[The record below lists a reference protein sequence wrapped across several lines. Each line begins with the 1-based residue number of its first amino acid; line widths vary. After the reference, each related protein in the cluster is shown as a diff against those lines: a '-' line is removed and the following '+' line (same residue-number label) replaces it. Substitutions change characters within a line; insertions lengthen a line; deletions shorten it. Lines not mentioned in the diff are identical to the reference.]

1 MCFSFSKVYAE
12 DSNFGVTRITRENL
26 REIAANDSLQ
36 SDENIVP
43 VTLGI
48 SESGYKTN
56 NGETYWTV
64 KDPNGVY
71 NDLYCVNVSRGFG
84 APNGPITDSNSTK
97 RYVTQFDKDNNNFG
111 TYTGLTNTQKNKIL
125 WILNNSVMSNDIS
138 SILSAASVKV
148 ERAGWTSYVQQDMI
162 NNNDSRTALTFEDI
176 KIVQQIA
183 IWNFSNPGSAF
194 QDTISGICDST
205 GRQISAQ
212 GENILVKTDTYRNT
226 LTSGFIKQTKL
237 NALYQYFIDG
247 ANSATD
253 GENEIHTLEL
263 NATNNVKESEDKNY
277 FIAGPFSVSKQNVDI
292 TGLTVNLNGI
302 ATTDYTIVDSNEN
315 NIDYKNTNTF
325 YVKILKSNIT
335 TNTEVKV
342 IINGTYKTKTLK
354 FITDAN
360 DPNNTQPLVL
370 VEEDNEPI
378 QKNAKVNIN
387 LTQIKVTKIWDDEE
401 NQDGKRPDSVEVQLY
416 ADNAI
421 YGDAVTLSHNNNWYY
436 TWDKL
441 LSGKTYTVKELKP
454 DGTTAIANNGQYNN
468 DYTIV
473 TYSSGEEYVTVI
485 TNKHT
490 PEKTEKTVTKVWD
503 DNNNQ
508 DNKRNS
514 YKVTLTGKVGNTTV
528 YTDTQTLDK
537 NTLTYTWRNLD
548 KYKNGTEI
556 AYTVDETQVPTGYT
570 KKVEGFTIT
579 NKYIPET
586 TNIEVEK
593 KWSDSNDKDN
603 LRPTS
608 IKVQLYVNGNASGD
622 EVILNESNSWK
633 KVWSDLAVKNNGQTI
648 NYEVRELNSN
658 NEKVEDGENYNSHYI
673 ATYDVNGSK
682 TIITNTHTPYKA
694 DLALRKYITSING
707 VSIKASDNEYR
718 VPNITNTSVLNGNDA
733 SNHTATYNH
742 QKAPITVKEGAE
754 IIYNITVYNEGKEVA
769 ARATQIMDQLPEG
782 LEYDNWVSDNYTASY
797 NNTTHRLTL
806 TKIETNNIT
815 KYSGSGNPSSETVQ
829 VKCKVTAKSGAQRK
843 FLTNIAWIS
852 GMMDENG
859 NTQNDIDSRT
869 DDINYNMNDTE
880 GYTGKGNKSD
890 LSDKN
895 NYYKGQ
901 QDDDDFDKVVIEPAI
916 PDLALRKYITKIGN
930 TEITNRIPQISD
942 TDKLDGDDA
951 ANHTAIYKH
960 PKNVLEVKKGDMI
973 EYSLTVYNEGK
984 VPARASKITDQI
996 PDGLKFIEVVSENY
1010 SKDFYNEES
1019 NILVLKEKSSNTDL
1033 GIFEKGKALKSTTV
1047 VVKCEVLDN
1056 AVEETNLVNIAWI
1069 SEMKKGNETFTAD
1082 IDSQTTTNPECD
1094 KNSHDYS
1101 RQELNNTGYFPGQQ
1115 DDDDYERVII
1125 RKIPVEDGEL
1135 KLKLIK
1141 VDESENK
1148 ITSSEAKFDITEA
1161 NNTENK
1167 TTTSGELNL
1176 GTKTITGASFEYIY
1190 TIKETQAP
1198 TGYELVNDILTVKI
1212 SGTTKVENNKY
1223 VVDTIELKD
1232 KDGNNLD
1239 TSKIKAE
1246 YDRTSNTV
1254 IIRVKD
1260 KKIENEYS
1268 VRLLKVNQDGTQAL
1282 DNAWFK
1288 VSETN
1293 NMTNVQARKISVNGE
1308 TLKTAKLTNTNSIS
1322 LTYYLQET
1330 VAPEG
1335 YIKDETIK
1343 EVKIKADVELK
1354 DGQYKL
1360 KNVRLDPA
1368 VTGIEITTQN
1378 NVITIKVKN
1387 NPEVITGKYKV
1398 IVKKVDS
1405 TTGDVIPETKGAK
1418 FKINNTTYTLGH
1430 HEIANVDITSANDI
1444 NLQYTIEET
1453 TAPTGYDRIEGTKTA
1468 KGTLKIVK
1476 DGTTWKVN
1484 RLENVQVDDNIE
1496 MAQDS
1501 SDSNT
1506 IIIKIKDNPIKK
1518 DFDLALRKFITAVN
1532 NEELKNGDVY
1542 NRAPIVDTTPLKNK
1556 TATTATYKHTKFPVS
1571 VQKGDVVTYT
1581 IRVYNEGEVDGYVNK
1596 IADYLPNYLQPILA
1610 GVSGIDTTK
1619 YAEEITFNTD
1629 RLWTLGENNR
1639 VETEITNKEKQSA
1652 VDMYGTE
1659 GLLLS
1664 KFNGGDSLDYIDVQI
1679 KCLVKDDEGLKTG
1692 TYLTNIAE
1700 IVDAEDINGE
1710 HWDGKDSALNGLKN
1724 GNPTDTSDLNNYKNT
1739 EALAST
1745 TESYI
1750 EGQEDDDDFEK
1761 LVIESFDL
1769 ALRKFAIAIKSGDKE
1784 VELKDKDGKYTREP
1798 KVDTSKL
1805 GVDGVTTAIYTHP
1818 KNPIKVKKGDIVTYV
1833 LRIYNEGTLPGKATK
1848 VFDYL
1853 PQGLEF
1859 IDKTVSSIN
1868 QTYGWNLEDGKLVTS
1883 YLDDDSKELKAV
1895 TTDSEGK
1902 KVLDYQDIKV
1912 QFKVTADPKTFSGKE
1927 IVNYAEIGEDS
1938 NNDIDSKPGNGH
1950 GEKESKE
1957 DDDDFEPLELG
1968 YFDLALRKFITKVN
1982 EIEYNNRV
1990 PEVDTSKLGTL
2001 DEKGKK
2007 ITTFTYNHTKDPVVV
2022 ETGSTVVYTIR
2033 VYNEGSISGYAY
2045 EITDNIPEGLEFLPE
2060 NKINKEDYKWKML
2073 DEQGNVTTD
2082 VTKAKKITT
2091 AYLANDII
2099 DAYKKENGTEVIS
2112 YKDVKV
2118 AFKVTEPG
2126 TSNRLVVNTA
2136 EISKASDEDI
2146 DSTPGNDDLSE
2157 DDIDRE
2163 YLKVKYFDLAL
2174 KKWVTATKVIYEGKT
2189 KTTKTGFNE
2198 DSTGI
2203 AKVDL
2208 VAKKLKKTTVKF
2220 VYKIKVI
2227 NEGEVA
2233 GYATEVEDYIPNGLK
2248 FVQADNPKWK
2258 LTKNNIAVTDQLKDV
2273 LLQPGQSAT
2282 IEIVLTWKNSA
2293 SNMGVKTNWAEI
2305 KEDSGDDIDSTPD
2318 NDKKEEDDED
2328 NAKVV
2333 LSIKTG
2339 SVPTYIVLVLTSVA
2353 ILGGGTFLIK
2363 KYVVK

>member
-1 MCFSFSKVYAE
+1 MCFGFSKVHAI
-12 DSNFGVTRITRENL
+12 DSTFDGISITRGNIQS
-26 REIAANDSLQ
+26 IAASNTLTASNT
-36 SDENIVP
+36 ETI
-43 VTLGI
+43 LGI
-48 SESGYKTN
+48 SKIRQSGDYYSWANNSTVDAKNVWKIATYPSLDADRTQADYK
-56 NGETYWTV
+56 
-64 KDPNGVY
+64 
-71 NDLYCVNVSRGFG
+71 DLYYCLNAERGFG
-84 APNGPITDSNSTK
+84 LTNGQMAEGK
-97 RYVTQFDKDNNNFG
+97 KD
-111 TYTGLTNTQKNKIL
+111 TYTTEYEVNDENKTNIINSAGGSLGTNYNKIL
-125 WILNNSVMSNDIS
+125 WILDNLYITTGSSSYKTLTAYKNFKNKTGLEYDLSEEQIDVVQQMAIWYFTNNSYEDSTNNRGELPNIYCNGEQTSAIVVDIDDDGENIILYDVLNSLYKYFINGANAHSSYTRKIPTLSLSNTNATVEENGNYFVVGPFS
-138 SILSAASVKV
+138 LSGTNTENIDEITATVTPNKTYTLLKDPAQTTV
-148 ERAGWTSYVQQDMI
+148 
-162 NNNDSRTALTFEDI
+162 NNNDFTKVIGNNFYLKFAKSDITSDTTFNLELKYKYNARNLTVKTSSRT
-176 KIVQQIA
+176 
-183 IWNFSNPGSAF
+183 
-194 QDTISGICDST
+194 
-205 GRQISAQ
+205 
-212 GENILVKTDTYRNT
+212 
-226 LTSGFIKQTKL
+226 
-237 NALYQYFIDG
+237 
-247 ANSATD
+247 
-253 GENEIHTLEL
+253 
-263 NATNNVKESEDKNY
+263 ES
-277 FIAGPFSVSKQNVDI
+277 
-292 TGLTVNLNGI
+292 
-302 ATTDYTIVDSNEN
+302 
-315 NIDYKNTNTF
+315 
-325 YVKILKSNIT
+325 
-335 TNTEVKV
+335 
-342 IINGTYKTKTLK
+342 
-354 FITDAN
+354 
-360 DPNNTQPLVL
+360 TQPVVL
-370 VEEDNEPI
+370 VE
-378 QKNAKVNIN
+378 QKNMQKNTSTNVTIRLKGEYSLDLIKEDEKGEQLNSRATFEVNGI
-387 LTQIKVTKIWDDEE
+387 
-401 NQDGKRPDSVEVQLY
+401 S
-416 ADNAI
+416 
-421 YGDAVTLSHNNNWYY
+421 
-436 TWDKL
+436 
-441 LSGKTYTVKELKP
+441 
-454 DGTTAIANNGQYNN
+454 
-468 DYTIV
+468 
-473 TYSSGEEYVTVI
+473 
-485 TNKHT
+485 
-490 PEKTEKTVTKVWD
+490 KTVTGRLTVAD
-503 DNNNQ
+503 DVQITSQN
-508 DNKRNS
+508 
-514 YKVTLTGKVGNTTV
+514 VGTADV
-528 YTDTQTLDK
+528 YTIKETVAPDDYCK
-537 NTLTYTWRNLD
+537 FD
-548 KYKNGTEI
+548 GTI
-556 AYTVDETQVPTGYT
+556 TVTVT
-570 KKVEGFTIT
+570 KKVENGKYVVDGVNYTVTNGNREDVNVYLKDGNIYVEVKDYPFEEGQYDLVLVKEDEKGEQLNSRATFEVNGISKTVTGRLTVADDVQITSQNVGTADVYTI
-579 NKYIPET
+579 KET
-586 TNIEVEK
+586 VAPDDYCKFDGT
-593 KWSDSNDKDN
+593 
-603 LRPTS
+603 
-608 IKVQLYVNGNASGD
+608 IKVTVT
-622 EVILNESNSWK
+622 K
-633 KVWSDLAVKNNGQTI
+633 KT
-648 NYEVRELNSN
+648 E
-658 NEKVEDGENYNSHYI
+658 NEKYVVDN
-673 ATYDVNGSK
+673 
-682 TIITNTHTPYKA
+682 
-694 DLALRKYITSING
+694 
-707 VSIKASDNEYR
+707 VSY
-718 VPNITNTSVLNGNDA
+718 
-733 SNHTATYNH
+733 
-742 QKAPITVKEGAE
+742 TV
-754 IIYNITVYNEGKEVA
+754 
-769 ARATQIMDQLPEG
+769 
-782 LEYDNWVSDNYTASY
+782 
-797 NNTTHRLTL
+797 
-806 TKIETNNIT
+806 
-815 KYSGSGNPSSETVQ
+815 
-829 VKCKVTAKSGAQRK
+829 
-843 FLTNIAWIS
+843 
-852 GMMDENG
+852 ENG
-859 NTQNDIDSRT
+859 NRNDVNVYLKDGNIYVEVK
-869 DDINYNMNDTE
+869 NYPKE
-880 GYTGKGNKSD
+880 K
-890 LSDKN
+890 
-895 NYYKGQ
+895 
-901 QDDDDFDKVVIEPAI
+901 PAI

-942 TDKLDGDDA
+942 TNKLDGDDA

-960 PKNVLEVKKGDMI
+960 PKNVIEVKKGDMI

-984 VPARASKITDQI
+984 VAARASKIKDQI
-996 PDGLKFIEVVSENY
+996 PAGLKFIEVVSGNY
-1010 SKDFYNEES
+1010 TKDSYNEES
-1019 NILVLKEKSSNTDL
+1019 NVLVLKETSANKDL

-1047 VVKCEVLDN
+1047 VVKCEVKND
-1056 AVEETNLVNIAWI
+1056 AEEEVNLVNIAWI
-1069 SEMKKGNETFTAD
+1069 SEMKKGTETFTAD
-1082 IDSQTTTNPECD
+1082 IDSQTTINPECD

-1135 KLKLIK
+1135 KLKLLK

-1190 TIKETQAP
+1190 TIKETEAP
-1198 TGYELVNDILTVKI
+1198 TGYELVNDELSVKV

-1293 NMTNVQARKISVNGE
+1293 DMTNVQARKISVNGE
-1308 TLKTAKLTNTNSIS
+1308 TLKTGKLTNTNSIS
-1322 LTYYLQET
+1322 LTYYLKET
-1330 VAPEG
+1330 QAPEG
-1335 YIKDETIK
+1335 YIKVETVK

-1354 DGQYKL
+1354 NGQYKL

-1368 VTGIEITTQN
+1368 VDGIELAVDN

-1387 NPEVITGKYKV
+1387 NPEIVTGKYKV

-1405 TTGDVIPETKGAK
+1405 TTGEVIPETKGAK
-1418 FKINNTTYTLGH
+1418 FKINNTTYTLGQK
-1430 HEIANVDITSANDI
+1430 EIENKDITSANDI
-1444 NLQYTIEET
+1444 SLQYSIEET
-1453 TAPTGYDRIEGTKTA
+1453 NAPTGYDRIEGTKTA

-1484 RLENVQVDDNIE
+1484 RLENVQVDNNIE
-1496 MAQDS
+1496 MTLGND
-1501 SDSNT
+1501 NT
-1506 IIIKIKDNPIKK
+1506 ITITVKDSPIKK

-1532 NEELKNGDVY
+1532 KEESKKEDGTY
-1542 NRAPIVDTTPLKNK
+1542 TREPIVDTTPLKNK
-1556 TATTATYKHTKFPVS
+1556 TATTAIYKHTKFPVS

-1596 IADYLPNYLQPILA
+1596 IADYLPNYLQPLIA
-1610 GVSGIDTTK
+1610 GVSGIDSTK
-1619 YAEEITFNTD
+1619 YAEEIAFNTD

-1639 VETEITNKEKQSA
+1639 VETEITNKDKQTA
-1652 VDMYGTE
+1652 VNMYGAE

-1664 KFNGGDSLDYIDVQI
+1664 KFNGGDTLDYIDVQI
-1679 KCLVKDDEGLKTG
+1679 KCLVKDDTKLATG

-1784 VELKDKDGKYTREP
+1784 VELKDKEGKYTREP
-1798 KVDTSKL
+1798 VVDTSKL
-1805 GVDGVTTAIYTHP
+1805 GVDGVTTATYTHP
-1818 KNPIKVKKGDIVTYV
+1818 KNPLKVKKGDIVTYV
-1833 LRIYNEGTLPGKATK
+1833 LRVYNEGTLNGYANQII
-1848 VFDYL
+1848 DYI
-1853 PQGLEF
+1853 PEGLEF
-1859 IDKTVSSIN
+1859 VKDSTINIANEWKMLDKDGNETSEPSEAVRIVTDNRSQAKSQEIESLPADYTPERYPYYKSSS
-1868 QTYGWNLEDGKLVTS
+1868 NLLLGFKKDIMTKGP
-1883 YLDDDSKELKAV
+1883 DSISV
-1895 TTDSEGK
+1895 
-1902 KVLDYQDIKV
+1902 QV
-1912 QFKVTADPKTFSGKE
+1912 QFKVTADPKTFTGKE

-1938 NNDIDSKPGNGH
+1938 NNDIDSTPGNGH

-2001 DEKGKK
+2001 DENGKK

-2208 VAKKLKKTTVKF
+2208 VGKKLKKTTVKF

-2258 LTKNNIAVTDQLKDV
+2258 LTKNNVAVTDQLKDT

-2293 SNMGVKTNWAEI
+2293 SNMGLKTNWAEI

-2318 NDKKEEDDED
+2318 NDRKEEDDED
-2328 NAKVV
+2328 NAKVI

-2339 SVPTYIVLVLTSVA
+2339 STHTYILLILTSVA